1 MKTNGTKDTIDK
13 DQLKQMQWDVAM
25 NGNVQMLIWLGKQ
38 YLGQSDSPQVQEEKL
53 FDRVVFIDE
62 NGEEEVGIRL

>member
-25 NGNVQMLIWLGKQ
+25 NGNVKMLIWLGKQ
-38 YLGQSDSPQVQEEKL
+38 YLGQ
-53 FDRVVFIDE
+53 
-62 NGEEEVGIRL
+62 